1 MACVLPASGRGD
13 WSDSE
18 AGRAD
23 FKRAGATVG
32 LAWDAGAGALL
43 VAVDGADPTQLFPE
57 GLKAGPVVGAG
68 LFPALSGKGGCRV
81 GVNLGQRPFRYAPPA
96 GFLACS
102 SAAPA
107 ALEPVCCA
115 HSVWRQF
122 SSIFARV
129 CVRSRKG

>member
-1 MACVLPASGRGD
+1 MACVLPASGRGA

-23 FKRAGATVG
+23 FKRAGAAVG

-43 VAVDGADPTQLFPE
+43 VAVDGADPKPLFPE

-68 LFPALSGKGGCRV
+68 LFPALSGKDGCRV
-81 GVNLGQRPFRYAPPA
+81 GVNLGQRPFRHAPPA

-102 SAAPA
+102 SATPA

-115 HSVWRQF
+115 HSVWRPF
-122 SSIFARV
+122 SSIFARA